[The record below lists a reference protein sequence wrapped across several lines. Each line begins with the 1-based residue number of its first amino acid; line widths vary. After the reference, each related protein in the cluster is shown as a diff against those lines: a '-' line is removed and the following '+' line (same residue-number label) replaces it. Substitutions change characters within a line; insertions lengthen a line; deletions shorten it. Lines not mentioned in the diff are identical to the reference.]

1 MLPCADSVRGT
12 SDCTPVSQLER
23 TRGLHCSLSWL
34 RTILSVLR
42 ACELTS
48 LLNSPPFFFSSR
60 DPDKYPSFNE
70 GSENGSDFD
79 SEGERTSAG
88 AHRVNK
94 PPYVLLAADSPSLA
108 SLVFSWFP
116 PRFNWDAVES
126 SSCCWPLLACSGV
139 TRGRSWHLFFSRFF
153 SSSFPL
159 FFIAFFPLPFFPR
172 HRRRIY

>member
-12 SDCTPVSQLER
+12 SDCAPVSQLER

-88 AHRVNK
+88 AHRVDK
-94 PPYVLLAADSPSLA
+94 PPLYVLLAADSPSLA
-108 SLVFSWFP
+108 SLVFRGFLLDSIGMLWKAAVAAGRFSPAQALHAGGAGIRFP
-116 PRFNWDAVES
+116 V
-126 SSCCWPLLACSGV
+126 
-139 TRGRSWHLFFSRFF
+139 LFFLLSLIF
-153 SSSFPL
+153 
-159 FFIAFFPLPFFPR
+159 
-172 HRRRIY
+172 